1 MAIFLPVPQHLEF
14 EFDPKEDPADPN
26 PCDPK
31 PEGICWVSPINREVH
46 EIFLGNIMKC
56 EFL

>member
-31 PEGICWVSPINREVH
+31 PEGIC
-46 EIFLGNIMKC
+46 
-56 EFL
+56 